1 MFQWRIDSVRT
12 LNSIHRL
19 YEQDLEHR
27 IQAVRIIRR
36 EWRQQQWPVGAKET
50 ILRQSQGSLAQLT
63 LSIGYDM
70 AVKDILSKIID
81 TKKNA
86 LEIDCVAV
94 LGRYLQGRER
104 EEARVTTMHQSVI
117 NAHYN

>member
-1 MFQWRIDSVRT
+1 MIWQ
-12 LNSIHRL
+12 L
-19 YEQDLEHR
+19 
-27 IQAVRIIRR
+27 RII
-36 EWRQQQWPVGAKET
+36 
-50 ILRQSQGSLAQLT
+50 
-63 LSIGYDM
+63 
-70 AVKDILSKIID
+70 ILSKIID
-81 TKKNA
+81 TKKKTA

>member
-1 MFQWRIDSVRT
+1 
-12 LNSIHRL
+12 
-19 YEQDLEHR
+19 
-27 IQAVRIIRR
+27 
-36 EWRQQQWPVGAKET
+36 
-50 ILRQSQGSLAQLT
+50 
-63 LSIGYDM
+63 M

-86 LEIDCVAV
+86 LEIDYVAV

-104 EEARVTTMHQSVI
+104 EEARVTTIHQSVI

>member
-1 MFQWRIDSVRT
+1 
-12 LNSIHRL
+12 
-19 YEQDLEHR
+19 
-27 IQAVRIIRR
+27 
-36 EWRQQQWPVGAKET
+36 
-50 ILRQSQGSLAQLT
+50 
-63 LSIGYDM
+63 M

-81 TKKNA
+81 TKKKTA

-104 EEARVTTMHQSVI
+104 EEARVTTIHQSVI